1 MQMREYIYLGT
12 TPMYFLGASGRIVGD
27 ESNTH
32 TIPRHPAVGEHTR
45 KYTLTHTR
53 THTFDAIVCTRMCH
67 RSDTPEIYEQTS
79 LVPRANR
86 PASYGPIQ
94 FNFEN
99 KQPPLATSV
108 NLFRGLASRPRCGC
122 RGMSLACVAGK
133 FLGHPLHHIA
143 NVKLTENPHKLVCQ
157 VPLRFSPR

>member
-32 TIPRHPAVGEHTR
+32 TPREHRTIGKHTR
-45 KYTLTHTR
+45 KQIHAHSYAYAYDSLY
-53 THTFDAIVCTRMCH
+53 VRMCYW
-67 RSDTPEIYEQTS
+67 SDTPEIYEQTS

-108 NLFRGLASRPRCGC
+108 NLFRGLANRPRCGC
-122 RGMSLACVAGK
+122 AW
-133 FLGHPLHHIA
+133 
-143 NVKLTENPHKLVCQ
+143 T
-157 VPLRFSPR
+157 SPGCERCMYSRKVSRSPTSSYSQH